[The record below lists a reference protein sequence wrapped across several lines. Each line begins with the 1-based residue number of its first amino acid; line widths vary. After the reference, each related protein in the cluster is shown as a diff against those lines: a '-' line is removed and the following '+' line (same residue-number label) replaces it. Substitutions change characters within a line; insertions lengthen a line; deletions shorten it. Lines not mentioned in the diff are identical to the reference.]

1 MRRNW
6 IFLTIFAG
14 VFKKRCVYNNLN
26 NYFYI
31 YERQQNYEHGSG

>member
-1 MRRNW
+1 MRCNW
-6 IFLTIFAG
+6 IFLTIFAE
-14 VFKKRCVYNNLN
+14 VFKNGAFYNNLN